1 MTTTATKP
9 TLMTTTWT
17 TTKIQEEAVRVMAT
31 QFVTAMG
38 LLHKVGGEAA
48 VQEMKTAMQQHK
60 AEYFKGLGIKTPLE
74 LVKAMAE
81 FDTNVFGSKVEFW
94 GDEHTASLKYVSCGF
109 WNAMEKHNLV
119 KEECKTEMSKG
130 FGACMQALGTQ
141 FGFTT
146 EAEMCTVEKSATVTF
161 KK

>member
-9 TLMTTTWT
+9 TLITTTWN
-17 TTKIQEEAVRVMAT
+17 TTKIQEESSRVLAT
-31 QFVTAMG
+31 QFVTIMG

-48 VQEMKTAMQQHK
+48 VQEFKTAMEAHK
-60 AEYFKGLGIKTPLE
+60 VEHFKGLGIKTPYD

-81 FDTNVFGSKVEFW
+81 FDANVFGSKVEIW
-94 GDEHTASLKYVSCGF
+94 GDEHTASMKYLSCGM
-109 WNAMEKHNLV
+109 WSAMEKHNLIKPEA
-119 KEECKTEMSKG
+119 KEEMSKG
-130 FGACMQALGTQ
+130 FGACMQSMGAK

-146 EAEMCTVEKSATVTF
+146 EAQLCNTEKTATVTF